1 VAAKYFTRHG
11 MFEKVVVVDCKD
23 HLLGRLAS
31 TIAKEIMNGQK
42 VVCVRTEEISVSG
55 SLFRNKLIFEKFM
68 MHRGSTKPSRGP
80 HHYRSPARMLW
91 RTVRGMMNH
100 FKARGQASLERLK
113 VFEGCPHPFD
123 KVKKLVIPQALRQVR
138 LKPGRKW
145 CRLGDFSRE
154 VGWNHDPL
162 IKRLEHKR
170 KVKAA
175 AWYQT
180 KKQLTILR
188 TRAARNVDA
197 KLNPGQKD
205 EKKAAAA
212 AAAPAKDEKKGH
224 AAKKGGEGKKTDAKK
239 GADGAKKG
247 ADGAKKAGDAKKG
260 GAGAKKAAPAGA
272 KAPAAGGKK
281 AGKE

>member
-1 VAAKYFTRHG
+1 

-42 VVCVRTEEISVSG
+42 VVCVRTEELVVSG

-68 MHRGSTKPSRGP
+68 LHRGSTKPSRGP

-123 KVKKLVIPQALRQVR
+123 KVKKVIIPHCIRQIR

-154 VGWNHDPL
+154 VGWAHDGL
-162 IKRLEHKR
+162 IKKLEHKR

-180 KKQLTILR
+180 KKQLTMLR
-188 TRAARNVDA
+188 ARAARNVDA
-197 KLNPGQKD
+197 KLNPSKAGD

-212 AAAPAKDEKKGH
+212 APPAAARAPAKGADSKK
-224 AAKKGGEGKKTDAKK
+224 AKGGEGKK
-239 GADGAKKG
+239 DGAKKDG
-247 ADGAKKAGDAKKG
+247 AKKDGAKKAGDG
-260 GAGAKKAAPAGA
+260 KKAAPAGGAA
-272 KAPAAGGKK
+272 KKAGDGKK
-281 AGKE
+281 ADKKATA